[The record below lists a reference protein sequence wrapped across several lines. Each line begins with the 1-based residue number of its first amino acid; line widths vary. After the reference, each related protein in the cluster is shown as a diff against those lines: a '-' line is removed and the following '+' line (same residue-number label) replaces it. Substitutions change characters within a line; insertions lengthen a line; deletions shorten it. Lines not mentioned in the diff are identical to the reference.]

1 MSAPAD
7 EFLCLSKPHGI
18 RQISIYN
25 RTVME
30 NRQTYRINNTIR
42 EVLPH
47 ALRDADHRRLHV
59 LPRGEVLPH
68 RLDVLR
74 EVDGGDVVPGVRDVL
89 RDVWERRRLAGCA

>member
-1 MSAPAD
+1 MATPAH
-7 EFLCLSKPHGI
+7 ELLCLPIAAHEL
-18 RQISIYN
+18 
-25 RTVME
+25 RT
-30 NRQTYRINNTIR
+30 NQYSQSARQTYRINNPVR

-47 ALRDADHRRLHV
+47 ALRDANDRRLHV